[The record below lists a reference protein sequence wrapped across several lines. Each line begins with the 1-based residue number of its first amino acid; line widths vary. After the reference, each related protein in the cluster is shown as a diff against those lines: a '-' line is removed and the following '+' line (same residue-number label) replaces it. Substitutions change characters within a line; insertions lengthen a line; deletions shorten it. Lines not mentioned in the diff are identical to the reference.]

1 MPDTDRDILIGKIV
15 APFGVRGHVKVIVL
29 TDFPERF
36 DASKRITLALPNG
49 ERREA
54 TIEESRPHK
63 DGIVAKLDCA
73 ATMEE
78 AEELRGAEIVIDRS
92 EVGELA
98 PDAFYVF
105 DVLGLQVRT
114 DDGRDLGEV
123 AEVIS
128 GGAND
133 VYVTSTGICIPALK
147 SVVTRVDL
155 AEGVMVV
162 HPVPG
167 LIPED

>member
-1 MPDTDRDILIGKIV
+1 MPETDREILVGKVV
-15 APFGVRGHVKVIVL
+15 APFGIRGHVKVSVL

-36 DASKRITLALPNG
+36 DARNRITLALPDG
-49 ERREA
+49 KRREA
-54 TIEESRPHK
+54 LIEESRVHK
-63 DGIVAKLDCA
+63 SGFVVKLDCA
-73 ATMEE
+73 STMED

-92 EVGELA
+92 QVNKLA
-98 PDAFYVF
+98 SDAFYVF
-105 DVLGLQVRT
+105 DVLGLNVRT

-123 AEVIS
+123 SEVVVA
-128 GGAND
+128 GAND

-155 AEGVMVV
+155 NERVMVV

-167 LIPED
+167 LIPEK